1 VEQQPV
7 KKRKR
12 KSTNVKRRRKDHTMT
27 IARTRSSRFFLVVL
41 HLVCPVL
48 TTISITGE
56 IKNPSSSIKQ
66 QQEEQ
71 DINNNNNNN
80 NNNSNNNNNKLPV
93 VEPYWLQD
101 ANDSK
106 CFGPMGLFSECG
118 DSNLWRVI
126 PKSKRHARR
135 RQWIRWATEDVDYAN
150 QQAALIQGYYALQ
163 LYEGDN
169 RLIIGE
175 NKKILSEEEKIKTII
190 SMEQQQSNN
199 KDGNNNNN
207 NEDFTN
213 KDCLSRR
220 RKDNKLVVVSC
231 SQDRAWYWK
240 VNEYGTLHFDKPTR
254 VGFGSS
260 KSSSSRRTSAAAGAA
275 GGKRGSLL
283 NKQRQHL
290 DACVWRNSDDASTEA
305 FLLSCD
311 GNQPA
316 NTNHNNNQNSTSS
329 LLDHNGDD
337 KKKSSNN
344 RVVQI
349 QFVRHNY
356 QQQYEEE
363 DNIHQYP
370 PSSRPPPPSTIKKSS
385 NNNNIKLQQQ
395 VQQQQQQQMIKEKEA
410 SSQNAKNNN
419 LPPSRVDI
427 AHIHASVP
435 TDRTSELRLLPFH
448 VTSILPHRRSSSETT
463 QTDESTISKQA
474 IPRFLGNTNPILIAT
489 GHHTKLTPT
498 KTKTS
503 LKGEEKKKKNSS
515 LLTQPPKILHSNDSP
530 SSSPSLSEKPIIR
543 KIQMNPYVAT
553 SNEERWTDPQN
564 GLIYHT
570 DLCQY
575 LGHERKDAG
584 RHTLTGVGQYTKT
597 MLKIKVSLSS
607 QKYWSPLLYFRRQI
621 VCVLLLT

>member
-1 VEQQPV
+1 M
-7 KKRKR
+7 KKEEK
-12 KSTNVKRRRKDHTMT
+12 KGFIMT

-56 IKNPSSSIKQ
+56 IKNPSSAIKQ
-66 QQEEQ
+66 QQEE
-71 DINNNNNNN
+71 DANNNNISNNNNNNN
-80 NNNSNNNNNKLPV
+80 NNNNKLPV
-93 VEPYWLQD
+93 IEPYWLQD

-135 RQWIRWATEDVDYAN
+135 RQWIRWATEDVDYDN

-163 LYEGDN
+163 VYADQDHQ
-169 RLIIGE
+169 LIIGGN
-175 NKKILSEEEKIKTII
+175 NKLLSEEEKIKTI
-190 SMEQQQSNN
+190 SSKEQQQSTN
-199 KDGNNNNN
+199 KDGNNK
-207 NEDFTN
+207 NEDFTDM
-213 KDCLSRR
+213 DCLTRR
-220 RKDNKLVVVSC
+220 RKDNKLVIVSC

-254 VGFGSS
+254 VGFGSTR
-260 KSSSSRRTSAAAGAA
+260 SSSSRRAAATGTKNRS
-275 GGKRGSLL
+275 GLF
-283 NKQRQHL
+283 NKQRLNL
-290 DACVWRNSDDASTEA
+290 DSCVWRNSDDASSEA
-305 FLLSCD
+305 FLSSCD

-329 LLDHNGDD
+329 SSSSSSSSLLLDHNDGDD
-337 KKKSSNN
+337 NKKKSVNN

-356 QQQYEEE
+356 QQQERGEE
-363 DNIHQYP
+363 DMHQYP
-370 PSSRPPPPSTIKKSS
+370 PSSRPRPPSSTIKKSS
-385 NNNNIKLQQQ
+385 DNNSIKKP
-395 VQQQQQQQMIKEKEA
+395 QQQQQQQQQQIT
-410 SSQNAKNNN
+410 KNIN

-427 AHIHASVP
+427 AHSHASVL
-435 TDRTSELRLLPFH
+435 TDRTPELRLLPFH
-448 VTSILPHRRSSSETT
+448 VTSILPHRRLSETA
-463 QTDESTISKQA
+463 QTDETTISKQS
-474 IPRFLGNTNPILIAT
+474 IPRFFGNTNPILIAT
-489 GHHTKLTPT
+489 GHHTKLTTT

-503 LKGEEKKKKNSS
+503 LKGEEKKKRSS
-515 LLTQPPKILHSNDSP
+515 LLTQPPKVLHTNDSP

-597 MLKIKVSLSS
+597 MLKIKVSPH
-607 QKYWSPLLYFRRQI
+607 KTKQI
-621 VCVLLLT
+621 VPPPLFVKVKLLICFFRVLLLT